1 MTITLSDLS
10 VVADIKRLLKH
21 IKGVESVKVRKAKS
35 ELDLSLEE
43 VKEGK
48 VVNVDLDSNTILTH
62 IKKSYLNLNVHTNDI
77 NYDRS

>member
-1 MTITLSDLS
+1 MTITLSNLS

-35 ELDLSLEE
+35 ELDLSLED

-48 VVNVDLDSNTILTH
+48 VVNVGTVDNLM
-62 IKKSYLNLNVHTNDI
+62 KYLH
-77 NYDRS
+77 S